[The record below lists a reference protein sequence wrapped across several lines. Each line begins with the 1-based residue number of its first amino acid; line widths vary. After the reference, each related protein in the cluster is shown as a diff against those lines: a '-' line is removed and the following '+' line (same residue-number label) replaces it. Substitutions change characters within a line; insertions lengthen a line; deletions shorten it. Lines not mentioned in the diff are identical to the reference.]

1 LKNNLVAS
9 SRLNLDT
16 ALARRITV
24 VLLLKLCILFSIWKL
39 WFSNPHAED
48 MSLPA
53 HEVQERLLGPADTRR

>member
-1 LKNNLVAS
+1 MKNNRVAPG
-9 SRLNLDT
+9 RLIHDT

-39 WFSNPHAED
+39 WFANPHAED
-48 MSLPA
+48 MRLPA